1 MTGYVTIAVTPSA
14 LRSNSDGISE
24 ALPKISSVAI
34 AETHK
39 KAMRLSAFKEVHC
52 TSDYNYSC
60 EYHPRGHCRN
70 SVVFKKM
77 SRPIYGI

>member
-39 KAMRLSAFKEVHC
+39 KAMRFIGVQRSALHQ
-52 TSDYNYSC
+52 
-60 EYHPRGHCRN
+60 RLQLLL
-70 SVVFKKM
+70 
-77 SRPIYGI
+77 